1 MAIKIRLR
9 QQGRT
14 NCATFRLVVADERS
28 PRDGKYIE
36 MVGWYNPHE
45 TELERHLF
53 VKADRVQ
60 HWLDQGAILTES
72 LESLIKKA
80 APEIIKREAAKG
92 VQRREKERLKRRARA
107 KKKAAA
113 A

>member
-1 MAIKIRLR
+1 MAIKIRMR

-45 TELERHLF
+45 AEAEKCLF

-60 HWLDQGAILTES
+60 HWLDQGAILTEN
-72 LESLIKKA
+72 LESLIKRV
-80 APEIIKREAAKG
+80 APEIVKKETAKC
-92 VQRREKERLKRRARA
+92 VERREKARLKRRERA
-107 KKKAAA
+107 KKKAA
-113 A
+113 

>member
-45 TELERHLF
+45 TEAERQLF

-60 HWLDQGAILTES
+60 HWLDKGAILTET

-80 APEIIKREAAKG
+80 APEIVKKEVAKG
-92 VQRREKERLKRRARA
+92 VQRREKERQKRRARA